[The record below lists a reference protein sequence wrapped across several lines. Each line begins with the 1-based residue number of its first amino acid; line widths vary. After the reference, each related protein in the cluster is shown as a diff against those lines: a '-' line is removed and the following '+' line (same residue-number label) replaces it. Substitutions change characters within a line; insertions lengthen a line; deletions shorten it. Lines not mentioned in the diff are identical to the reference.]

1 MFLRPHQRSKDGKD
15 HTYWSLVETVRTTDG
30 PRQRTLCYLGELN
43 GSAQARWLKSIEVF
57 NEQGASEQL
66 KLFPAHVEVPDD
78 DPQVARVLVNR
89 VRLER
94 TRQFGSCFLGWELW
108 KQLGLDHFFEQAMDE
123 EAADVPWSRIA
134 AVLAI
139 NRLCAPGSEL
149 AVEERWYPSTALD
162 DLLEIEEGKIN
173 DTRLYR
179 CLDRILPHKTKL
191 EQHLKQRYGEL
202 FGAEFEVLL
211 YDLTST
217 YVEGAAE
224 NNPMMR
230 RGYSRDHRGDCE
242 QMVIALIVNRDGF
255 PFSYETFDGNR
266 ADVSTMETIL
276 RMVERKYGKARR
288 IWVMD
293 RGIVSEENL
302 AAIRNVGGQY
312 LVGTPRSQMK
322 QFESE
327 LLQDNWTQVRPEVEV
342 KQVAISLGEET
353 YILCR
358 TAGRREKEQAIRTRF
373 STRMEQA
380 LRALEKSIA
389 SGRLKDRNK
398 MERRLG
404 RIQARHPQVNDLFAV
419 SVRET
424 PSGLRLVWEMK
435 VERIAWRD
443 LRDGTYLLRTNLRAD
458 SAEQLW
464 SMYMQLT
471 EAEASFRALKSELSI
486 RPLFHQKE
494 PRVKAH
500 VLVAFLGYAMWV
512 TLKHRL
518 KRRPAIVPGPSA
530 SGVNNPQPFR
540 PCRRSLCCLHCRA
553 PISSFPPPMAARFA
567 FAGSPSPRRTR
578 NPCFTNLV
586 STFRNDSNV
595 CQNVVQTPYLPELI
609 LNGLAGSPTI
619 W

>member
-1 MFLRPHQRSKDGKD
+1 MFLRPNYRAKDGKE
-15 HTYWSLVETVRTTDG
+15 HTYWSLVETVRTADG

-43 GSAQARWLKSIEVF
+43 GSAQARWLKTIEVF
-57 NEQGASEQL
+57 NEQGEAEQL
-66 KLFPAHVEVPDD
+66 RLFPSEVEPPAD

-94 TRQFGSCFLGWELW
+94 TREFGSCFLGWELW
-108 KQLGLDHFFEQAMDE
+108 KHLGLDRFFEPAVDE
-123 EAADVPWSRIA
+123 EAAEVPWSRVA

-149 AVEERWYPSTALD
+149 AIEERWYPVTALD

-202 FGAEFEVLL
+202 FGADFDVLL

-224 NNPMMR
+224 KNPMMG
-230 RGYSRDHRGDCE
+230 RGYSRDHRPDCE
-242 QMVIALIVNRDGF
+242 QMVIALIVNREGF

-266 ADVSTMETIL
+266 ADVSTMESIL

-302 AAIRNVGGQY
+302 AAIRKRGGQY
-312 LVGTPRSQMK
+312 LVGTPRRQMK
-322 QFESE
+322 RFEAE
-327 LLQDNWTQVRPEVEV
+327 LVKDDWTQVRPDVEV
-342 KQVAISLGEET
+342 KQIAIPQGEET

-358 TAGRREKEQAIRTRF
+358 TAARKEKEKAIRKRF
-373 STRMEQA
+373 STHMEAALEA
-380 LRALEKSIA
+380 LRKSIA
-389 SGRLKDRNK
+389 SGRLKDRYK

-404 RIQARHPQVNDLFAV
+404 RIQARHPQVNDRFEVALRDTPAG
-419 SVRET
+419 VR
-424 PSGLRLVWEMK
+424 LLWEMK
-435 VERIAWRD
+435 KERAAWRD
-443 LRDGTYLLRTNLRAD
+443 LREGAYMLRTNLQAD
-458 SAEQLW
+458 SAEQMW

-494 PRVKAH
+494 PRIKAH
-500 VLVAFLGYAMWV
+500 VLVAFLGYALWV
-512 TLKHRL
+512 TLKHLLR
-518 KRRPAIVPGPSA
+518 RRPAIVPQPST
-530 SGVNNPQPFR
+530 SGVDNTQPLSPMKALALLSTLQSADIVLPTTDGR
-540 PCRRSLCCLHCRA
+540 EIRLRRITEPTTEQKSLLHQL
-553 PISSFPPPMAARFA
+553 
-567 FAGSPSPRRTR
+567 G
-578 NPCFTNLV
+578 L
-586 STFRNDSNV
+586 D
-595 CQNVVQTPYLPELI
+595 LPERFQ
-609 LNGLAGSPTI
+609 LNRKCSVDPAVA
-619 W
+619 

>member
-1 MFLRPHQRSKDGKD
+1 MTNSARMFLRPHQRSKDGKD
-15 HTYWSLVETVRTTDG
+15 HTYWSLVETVRTANG

-43 GSAQARWLKSIEVF
+43 GSAQARWLKSVEVF
-57 NEQGASEQL
+57 NEQGEAQQL
-66 KLFPAHVEVPDD
+66 KLFPSHVEVPDD

-94 TRQFGSCFLGWELW
+94 ARQFGACFLGWTLW
-108 KQLGLDHFFEQAMDE
+108 KHLELDRFFEQAVDDDPAE
-123 EAADVPWSRIA
+123 VAWSRVA

-149 AVEERWYPSTALD
+149 AVEERWYPATALD
-162 DLLEIEEGKIN
+162 DLLEIAEGKIN

-202 FGAEFEVLL
+202 FGAEFDVLL

-224 NNPMMR
+224 KNPMMV
-230 RGYSRDHRGDCE
+230 RGYSRDHRPDCE
-242 QMVIALIVNRDGF
+242 QMVIALIVNSEGF

-302 AAIRNVGGQY
+302 QAIRKRGGQY

-322 QFESE
+322 QFEAE
-327 LLQDNWTQVRPEVEV
+327 LLQEDWTKVRPDVEV
-342 KQVAISLGEET
+342 KRVAIPQGNET

-358 TAGRREKEQAIRTRF
+358 TTGRKEKERAIRKRF
-373 STRMEQA
+373 STRMEEA
-380 LRALEKSIA
+380 LKRLQTTIA
-389 SGRLKDRNK
+389 EGRLKDRNK

-404 RIQARHPQVNDLFAV
+404 KIQARHSQVNDLFEITLRDTPAG
-419 SVRET
+419 VR
-424 PSGLRLVWEMK
+424 LAWEMK
-435 VERIAWRD
+435 AERKVWRD
-443 LRDGTYLLRTNLRAD
+443 LREGAYLLRTNLQAD
-458 SAEQLW
+458 SAEEMW
-464 SMYMQLT
+464 SKYMQLT

-500 VLVAFLGYAMWV
+500 VLVAFLGYALWV
-512 TLKHRL
+512 TLKHLL
-518 KRRPAIVPGPSA
+518 KRRPAIVPQPSA
-530 SGVNNPQPFR
+530 SGVDSAQPF
-540 PCRRSLCCLHCRA
+540 
-553 PISSFPPPMAARFA
+553 
-567 FAGSPSPRRTR
+567 SPRKA
-578 NPCFTNLV
+578 LALL
-586 STFRNDSNV
+586 STLQSADIVLPTTDGREIRLRRITEPTAEQKSLLH
-595 CQNVVQTPYLPELI
+595 QLGLSLPERLKSLSKCSADSAI
-609 LNGLAGSPTI
+609 A
-619 W
+619 